1 MTVDVLETQI
11 AQWRAAVMRS
21 RALDA
26 LDVDELEGHLREQV
40 ADLESTGLSDEEA
53 FLVAVKRLGA
63 VDLVTAE
70 YAREHGDRLWKQ
82 LVLVGETGDAGQAGE
97 AGQAG
102 DAPGRARPLIAMLA
116 FAAVAAVGIQ
126 IARVASGFGV
136 PSAGNAADG
145 AAWFLRD
152 LGLFV
157 LPVLAAYFVWLRR
170 PPRRVIVTAAVA
182 IAALAVAVSVF
193 PFSTFP
199 FPTGS
204 QTGVLVAIHLPVVL
218 WFVVGLSYLGAEWR
232 SSSRRMDFVR
242 FTGEWAIYYVL
253 IALGGGVLIV
263 LTNLVLAPIAPA
275 AVSAQ
280 LDIWVVPSGAAGAVI
295 VAAWLVEAKKS
306 VIENI
311 APVLTAIFTPLFAV
325 MLVAATVGYLIVGV
339 GHAFNRDLLIAFDA
353 LLLVVLALVLY
364 GISARDSLKPARITD
379 AVRLVSMIA
388 AILLDLLVLVSMLAR
403 IGDYGFTPNRVAA
416 LAVNVILL
424 VDLAG
429 TAWLTARVLAA
440 RGAAVGI
447 DRWQTR
453 YLPVFGAWAVVA
465 VMVLPLVFGFA

>member
-1 MTVDVLETQI
+1 MSVLETQI
-11 AQWRAAVMRS
+11 TQWRAAVTRN
-21 RALDA
+21 RAVDA
-26 LDVDELEGHLREQV
+26 SDVDELEGHLREQI

-70 YAREHGDRLWKQ
+70 FAREHGDRLWKQ
-82 LVLVGETGDAGQAGE
+82 LVLVGE
-97 AGQAG
+97 
-102 DAPGRARPLIAMLA
+102 APGRPRPLIAMLV
-116 FAAVAAVGIQ
+116 FAVVAAVGIQ
-126 IARVASGFGV
+126 IARLASGFGA
-136 PSAGNAADG
+136 SSGG
-145 AAWFLRD
+145 AAWFMRD

-157 LPVLAAYFVWLRR
+157 LPALAAYFVWLRR
-170 PPRRVIVTAAVA
+170 PPRSVIVTAVVVV
-182 IAALAVAVSVF
+182 AALAVAVSVF
-193 PFSTFP
+193 PFGSR
-199 FPTGS
+199 S
-204 QTGVLVAIHLPVVL
+204 QTGALVAIHLPVVL
-218 WFVVGLSYLGAEWR
+218 WFVVSLTYLGAEWR

-253 IALGGGVLIV
+253 IALGGGVLMT
-263 LTNLVLAPIAPA
+263 LMNLVLAPIAPA
-275 AVSAQ
+275 EVAAQ
-280 LDIWVVPSGAAGAVI
+280 IDLWVVPSGAAAAVI

-325 MLVAATVGYLIVGV
+325 MLVAAAIGYLVIGV

-364 GISARDSLKPARITD
+364 GISARDSLKAVGITD
-379 AVRLVSMIA
+379 AVRLVAMIA
-388 AILLDLLVLVSMLAR
+388 AIVLDLLVLGSMLAR

-429 TAWLTARVLAA
+429 TAWLTARVLLG
-440 RGAAVGI
+440 RGPAVRI

-465 VMVLPLVFGFA
+465 VLALPLVFWFA